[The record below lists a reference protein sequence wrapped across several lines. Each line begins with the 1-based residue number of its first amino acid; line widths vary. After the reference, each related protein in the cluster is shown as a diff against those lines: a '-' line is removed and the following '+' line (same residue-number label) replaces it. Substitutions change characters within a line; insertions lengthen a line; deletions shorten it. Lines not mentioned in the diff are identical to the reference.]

1 MSGFLKILNG
11 SDEFEKLVSS
21 VSGKRLPMGV
31 IGLSQV
37 HKAHYISSLVEK
49 LSDRTALIVCPDE
62 GSATKLCED
71 INSFCGGAY
80 LYPAR
85 DFSFRGSD
93 SKSHEF
99 EQKRLSVLCRIL
111 DGECKLVLCSIEA
124 AVQLTIPPC
133 ELKKRSFTL
142 CVGQEVTTH
151 QLVNTLLAAGYVRT
165 DLVDGVGQF
174 SLRGCILDFFPPDSN
189 EPCRVE
195 FWGDEIDSMAHFD
208 LESQRRTDVL
218 EKVKLTPA
226 TEVLFD
232 SREALKEKL
241 LSFIDTVKGKGS
253 VKAKEKIREDIEALE
268 HFTGV
273 GAPDKYLPLAYKE
286 RATVFDYM
294 KDSLLFVCESATV
307 KQKFNT
313 SSALLNED
321 IRTLFEEGVLT
332 KGIDTFTLTWTQVL
346 KKYEDNGAIYTD
358 SLARGSFDTPV
369 KELVSINAR
378 QTSRWDGTLSFLM
391 DDLKPAI
398 HSGYTC
404 VVMSGTEKS
413 AKELAFDLESEG
425 IRARYFP
432 VVPGEFP
439 KGLVSVIPGTV
450 SSGIEYDREK
460 FSLFTYGRPSA
471 KTAKEKKKK
480 FKTGRGLTSLDEISK
495 GDYVVHSLHGIG
507 VFDGIKTMNMS
518 GIIKDFIKI
527 NYRGNDVLY
536 LPVTQLDL
544 ISKYASPHD
553 ADKVIK
559 LNKLG
564 SDEWKKTKSK
574 VRAAVK
580 DMAKK
585 LTELYAQ
592 RLNSKGY
599 SFSPDMD
606 MQSDFERRF
615 EFEETDDQLIAI
627 NEIKQDM
634 ERPSPM
640 DRLLCGDVGFGKTE
654 VALRAA
660 FKCVADGKQC
670 AILVP
675 TTILAFQ
682 HFQTIKKRF
691 DSFPVEVDMISRF
704 RSQSDRTKIKK
715 ALKRGSIDIIVG
727 THAIIAKSVE
737 FKDLGLLIVDEE
749 QRFGVL
755 QKEKLKEKFP
765 GVDVLTLSATP
776 IPRTLNMA
784 MTGIRDMSLLEM
796 APQGRHPVQ
805 SYVVPQDMSILAE
818 AMERE
823 LRRGGQVY
831 YLFNRIDGIE
841 SRAAQI
847 KEYLPDAKIGIGHGK
862 MSEEELS
869 EVWRQLLENE
879 IDILVCTTII
889 ETGVDVPNAN
899 TLIIEDADRL
909 GLAQLHQI
917 RGRVGRSPRRAF
929 AYFTYGKHK
938 QLNETA
944 RRRLE
949 AIREYT
955 EFGSGFKIAMRDLE
969 IRGAGSVLGA
979 QQHGHME
986 AVGYDMYLK
995 ILSEAINE
1003 EKTGQQQTEKRE
1015 CVVDISIDAH
1025 IPETYIDSVKN
1036 RISMYKRIA
1045 EIENAEDAMDV
1056 TDEFIDRFGDIPPS
1070 VKGLIDVAL
1079 LRANAAKLGIFEIKQ
1094 QNGMVLAFFD
1104 VLRPE
1109 YVSAVAVNLR
1119 GRAMISGAKSSA
1131 PYISLKL
1138 QGRSNVEAIKELIA
1152 VLSV

>member
-1 MSGFLKILNG
+1 MSGFYKVLKG
-11 SDEFEKLVSS
+11 SEEFEKIHTS
-21 VSGKRLPMGV
+21 VLNKRLPLGI

-37 HKAHYISSLVEK
+37 HKAHYIASLVECMGDK
-49 LSDRTALIVCPDE
+49 KALVICPDE

-71 INSFCGGAY
+71 INSIYGAAVV
-80 LYPAR
+80 YPAR
-85 DFSFRGSD
+85 DFSFRESD
-93 SKSHEF
+93 GKSHEF
-99 EQKRLSVLCRIL
+99 EQKRISALCKIL

-124 AVQLTIPPC
+124 AMQFTLPAS
-133 ELKKRSFTL
+133 ELKKRSLTL
-142 CVGQEVTTH
+142 SLNQQISTH
-151 QLVNTLLAAGYVRT
+151 ELVNTLISAGYVRT
-165 DLVDGVGQF
+165 ELVDGVGQF
-174 SLRGCILDFFPPDSN
+174 SLRGGILDFFSPDSN
-189 EPCRVE
+189 DPCRVE
-195 FWGDEIDSMAHFD
+195 FWGDSIDSMGHFEI
-208 LESQRRTDVL
+208 ESQRRIDVL
-218 EKVKLTPA
+218 ESVKLTPA

-232 SREALKEKL
+232 SREAMKEKITEF
-241 LSFIDTVKGKGS
+241 LSTVKGKGS
-253 VKAKEKIREDIEALE
+253 VKAREVILQDIDSLE

-273 GAPDKYLPLAYKE
+273 GAPDKYLPIAYE
-286 RATVFDYM
+286 ENATVFDYM
-294 KDSLLFVCESATV
+294 KNELLFVCESAAV

-313 SSALLNED
+313 ASALLNED
-321 IRTLFEEGVLT
+321 IKNLFQQGILT
-332 KGIDTFTLTWTQVL
+332 KGIDTFSLSWTEIL
-346 KKYEDNGAIYTD
+346 KKYEVNGVIYAD

-369 KELVSINAR
+369 KELVSVNAR
-378 QTSRWDGTLSFLM
+378 QTPRWDGTISYLM
-391 DDLKPAI
+391 EDLRPAI
-398 HSGYTC
+398 ESGYTC
-404 VVMSGTEKS
+404 VVMAGTEKN
-413 AKELAFDLESEG
+413 AKELAFDLETQG
-425 IRARYFP
+425 LRARFFP
-432 VVPGEFP
+432 VIPSEFP
-439 KGLVSVIPGTV
+439 KGYVSVISGSL
-450 SSGIEYDREK
+450 SSGIEYDSVR
-460 FSLFTYGRPSA
+460 FSLYSYGKLVS
-471 KTAKEKKKK
+471 KTQSEKKKK
-480 FKTGRGLTSLDEISK
+480 FKTGKGLTSLDEISK
-495 GDYVVHSLHGIG
+495 GDYIVHAIHGIG

-518 GIIKDFIKI
+518 GVIKDFIKI
-527 NYRGNDVLY
+527 NYRGSDVLY

-544 ISKYASPHD
+544 ISKYSSAKD
-553 ADKVIK
+553 TDKVIK

-564 SDEWKKTKSK
+564 SDEWKKTKSR
-574 VRAAVK
+574 VRASVQ

-585 LTELYAQ
+585 LTQLYAE

-606 MQSDFERRF
+606 MQNDFERRF
-615 EFEETDDQLIAI
+615 EFDETEDQLVAI
-627 NEIKQDM
+627 NEIKRDM
-634 ERPSPM
+634 ERSSPM

-691 DSFPVEVDMISRF
+691 DGFPVEVDMISRF

-715 ALKRGSIDIIVG
+715 NLKRGSIDIIVG

-737 FKDLGLLIVDEE
+737 FKNLGLLIVDEE

-784 MTGIRDMSLLEM
+784 MTGIRDMSLLEV

-805 SYVVPQDMSILAE
+805 TYVVPQDMEILAE

-841 SRAAQI
+841 TRAAQI
-847 KEYLPDAKIGIGHGK
+847 KEYLPDARIGIGHGK

-899 TLIIEDADRL
+899 TLIIEQADRL

-917 RGRVGRSPRRAF
+917 RGRVGRSPRRAY
-929 AYFTYGKHK
+929 AYFTYNKN
-938 QLNETA
+938 QELNETA

-949 AIREYT
+949 AIREFT

-969 IRGAGSVLGA
+969 IRGAGSVLGG

-1003 EKTGQQQTEKRE
+1003 EKTGEAHVEKRE
-1015 CVVDISIDAH
+1015 CVVDINIDAH
-1025 IPETYIDSVKN
+1025 IPENYIDSVKN
-1036 RISMYKRIA
+1036 RIGMYKRIA
-1045 EIENAEDAMDV
+1045 EIQNGEDAMDV
-1056 TDEFIDRFGDIPPS
+1056 TDEFIDRFGEIPES

-1079 LRANAAKLGIFEIKQ
+1079 LRSYAAKLGIYEIKQ

-1104 VLRPE
+1104 EIKPE
-1109 YVSAVAVNLR
+1109 YISAVSQNLR
-1119 GRAMISGAKSSA
+1119 GRAMISATRSSS

-1138 QGRSNVEAIKELIA
+1138 NGKTNVEAIKELISA
-1152 VLSV
+1152 LS